1 MSKKQVYLLILTSC
15 VFLIYALPYLFF
27 RQDSVISP
35 WDNLDSYFVWY
46 KVLSN
51 YGWYLPL
58 DFKIPEF
65 LCGTSRNTFH
75 SELIFQVAIFNIL
88 TPLKAYITIDLLGR
102 IIGFLG
108 MFLLL
113 KDFILK
119 DSKDNELLI
128 CGLSL
133 CFAFIPNMLILT
145 FLTILGQPL
154 WLWAFL
160 NIRKGNYKY
169 YNWLV
174 LTLMPFCVNFE
185 LVTPFFLFTIGC
197 IWLYDLI
204 AKKKFNPIFLF
215 SIFYCGIIS
224 LITIY
229 RFIYLMYFDKT
240 FVSHRLDWNIEKI
253 QNSAHLP
260 LINSISSGIKIHIL
274 NNGERC
280 ANPENKYIL
289 LYTFIFAFIL
299 GCFKKAKRYIIP
311 MISLFLFMTVIS
323 IIYGIFFYYKPFQI
337 FLDNVEILR
346 QFQFSRFYF
355 FMPTLWVM
363 LFALSVDLIKNSF
376 TKFGKY
382 IVFVLII
389 GQIIYLFCVN
399 SYFSNTI
406 KRYLL
411 HKPTQFLTYKEYL
424 SEEKYRY
431 IKNFIGEPQNQYKV
445 AVIGELSYNVPAYNG
460 FHTINGYFNLYSLEH
475 KRKLNQLNKNLI
487 ENSPT
492 LKIFLVYWGH
502 QQFIYWSEYYF
513 DTNVMRELGVKYLFS
528 DRPIQQKNPS
538 DLYFLKIFPPT
549 NNNGQTVYLYKLLD
563 KK

>member
-27 RQDSVISP
+27 KQNCVISS

-65 LCGTSRNTFH
+65 LCGTSRNVFH

-113 KDFILK
+113 KDFLLK
-119 DSKDNELLI
+119 DSKDDGLLL

-133 CFAFIPNMLILT
+133 CFAFIPNMLTLT

-185 LVTPFFLFTIGC
+185 LITPFFLFTIGC

-204 AKKKFNPIFLF
+204 TKKKFNPIFLF

-240 FVSHRLDWNIEKI
+240 FVSHRLDWNLEKI
-253 QNSAHLP
+253 QTSAQLSF
-260 LINSISSGIKIHIL
+260 INSTLSGIKMHIL

-280 ANPENKYIL
+280 ANSESKYIL

-299 GCFKKAKRYIIP
+299 GCFKKAKRFIIP
-311 MISLFLFMTVIS
+311 MICLFLFMTLVAM
-323 IIYGIFFYYKPFQI
+323 IYGVFFFYKPLQI
-337 FLDNVEILR
+337 FLDNVDILR

-376 TKFGKY
+376 PKFGKH
-382 IVFVLII
+382 IVFILVIA
-389 GQIIYLFCVN
+389 QIVHLFCVN
-399 SYFSNTI
+399 TYFSNTI

-424 SEEKYRY
+424 SEERYRY
-431 IKNFIGEPQNQYKV
+431 IKNFIGEPQDTYRV
-445 AVIGELSYNVPAYNG
+445 AIIGELSYNVPAYNG
-460 FHTINGYFNLYSLEH
+460 FHIINGYFNLYSLEH
-475 KRKLNQLNKNLI
+475 KRKLNQLSKTLI
-487 ENSPT
+487 ENSST
-492 LKIFLVYWGH
+492 FKIFLVYWGH
-502 QQFIYWSEYYF
+502 QQFIYWSEYFF
-513 DTNVMRELGVKYLFS
+513 DTNIMRELGVKYLFS
-528 DRPIQQKNPS
+528 DRAIQQKNPS
-538 DLYFLKIFPPT
+538 DLVFLKTFPPT
-549 NNNGQTVYLYKLLD
+549 NNNGQTVYLYRLLD
-563 KK
+563 KQ

>member
-1 MSKKQVYLLILTSC
+1 MSKKQTYLLFLTIGI
-15 VFLIYALPYLFF
+15 FLIYALPYLFF
-27 RQDSVISP
+27 KQDSIISP

-46 KVLSN
+46 KVLSK
-51 YGWYLPL
+51 YGWFLPL

-75 SELIFQVAIFNIL
+75 SELIFQVAIFNVL

-102 IIGFLG
+102 IVGFCG

-113 KDFILK
+113 KDFLLK
-119 DSKDNELLI
+119 DYKDNGLLL

-133 CFAFIPNMLILT
+133 CFAFIPNMLTLT

-174 LTLMPFCVNFE
+174 LTLIPFCVNFE

-204 AKKKFNPIFLF
+204 TKKKLNPIFLF

-229 RFIYLMYFDKT
+229 RFIYITYFDKT
-240 FVSHRLDWNIEKI
+240 FVSHRLDWKLSII
-253 QNSAHLP
+253 QTGAHYSF
-260 LINSISSGIKIHIL
+260 INSLLEGIRRHIL
-274 NNGERC
+274 ENGELC
-280 ANPENKYIL
+280 ANPENKFL
-289 LYTFIFAFIL
+289 LLPTFIFAFIC
-299 GCFKKAKRYIIP
+299 GCFKKVKRYLVPMLGLFFLMTIIS
-311 MISLFLFMTVIS
+311 M
-323 IIYGIFFYYKPFQI
+323 IYGVFFYHGPFQVL
-337 FLDNVEILR
+337 LDNVEILR

-355 FMPTLWVM
+355 FMPALWVM
-363 LFALSVDLIKNSF
+363 LFALSIALIKDTF

-382 IVFVLII
+382 IAFILVIT
-389 GQIIYLFCVN
+389 QIIHLFCIN
-399 SYFSNTI
+399 TYFSNTI
-406 KRYLL
+406 KKYLL
-411 HKPTQFLTYKEYL
+411 HKPIGNLTYKEYL
-424 SEEKYRY
+424 AEDRYRY
-431 IKNFIGEPQNQYKV
+431 IKNFIGEPQDKYRI
-445 AVIGELSYNVPAYNG
+445 AIIGELSYNVAAYNG
-460 FHTINGYFNLYSLEH
+460 FHSINGYFNLFSLEH
-475 KRKLNQLNKNLI
+475 KRKLNQLNKVLI

-492 LKIFLVYWGH
+492 YKIFLVYWGH
-502 QQFIYWSEYYF
+502 QQFIYWDEHVF
-513 DTNVMRELGVKYLFS
+513 DTNIMRELGVRYLFS

-538 DLYFLKIFPPT
+538 DLYFLKVFPPQ
-549 NNNGQTVYLYKLLD
+549 NQNGQTIYLYRLLD
-563 KK
+563 KQ

>member
-27 RQDSVISP
+27 KQNCVISS

-65 LCGTSRNTFH
+65 LCGTSRNVFH

-113 KDFILK
+113 KDFFLK
-119 DSKDNELLI
+119 DSKDDGLLL

-133 CFAFIPNMLILT
+133 CFAFIPNMLTLT

-185 LVTPFFLFTIGC
+185 LITPFFLFTIGC

-204 AKKKFNPIFLF
+204 TKKKFNPIFLF

-240 FVSHRLDWNIEKI
+240 FVSHRLDWSIEKI
-253 QNSAHLP
+253 QATAQLSF
-260 LINSISSGIKIHIL
+260 INSTLSGIKMHIL
-274 NNGERC
+274 NNGEHC
-280 ANPENKYIL
+280 ANSESKYIL

-311 MISLFLFMTVIS
+311 MICLFLFMTLIAM
-323 IIYGIFFYYKPFQI
+323 IYGVFFYYKPFQI
-337 FLDNVEILR
+337 LLDNIEILR

-363 LFALSVDLIKNSF
+363 IFALSVDLIKNSI
-376 TKFGKY
+376 TKFGKH
-382 IVFVLII
+382 IIFILII
-389 GQIIYLFCVN
+389 AQIVHLFCVN
-399 SYFSNTI
+399 TYFSNTI
-406 KRYLL
+406 KKYLL

-424 SEEKYRY
+424 SEERYRY
-431 IKNFIGEPQNQYKV
+431 IKNFIGEPQNQYRV

-460 FHTINGYFNLYSLEH
+460 FHTINGYFNLFSLEH
-475 KRKLNQLNKNLI
+475 KRKLNQLSKNLI

-492 LKIFLVYWGH
+492 FKIFLVYWGH
-502 QQFIYWSEYYF
+502 QQFIYWNEFYF
-513 DTNVMRELGVKYLFS
+513 DTNIMRELGVKYLFS
-528 DRPIQQKNPS
+528 DRQIQQKNPS
-538 DLYFLKIFPPT
+538 DLVFLKIFPPT
-549 NNNGQTVYLYKLLD
+549 NNHGQTVYLYKLLD
-563 KK
+563 KQ

>member
-27 RQDSVISP
+27 KQDTVISS

-65 LCGTSRNTFH
+65 LCGTPRNAFH

-102 IIGFLG
+102 IVGYCG

-113 KDFILK
+113 KDFLLK
-119 DSKDNELLI
+119 DNKDDSLLL

-133 CFAFIPNMLILT
+133 CFAFIPNMLTLT

-204 AKKKFNPIFLF
+204 TKKNFNPIFLF
-215 SIFYCGIIS
+215 SIFYSTIIS

-240 FVSHRLDWNIEKI
+240 FVSHRLDWNLSII
-253 QNSAHLP
+253 QTGAHFSFIKSL
-260 LINSISSGIKIHIL
+260 LEGIRRHIL
-274 NNGERC
+274 ENGELC
-280 ANPENKYIL
+280 ANPENKFL
-289 LYTFIFAFIL
+289 LLPTFIFAFIC
-299 GCFKKAKRYIIP
+299 GCLKKSKRYLVP
-311 MISLFLFMTVIS
+311 MICLFLLMTLIS
-323 IIYGIFFYYKPFQI
+323 MIYGVFFYHGPFQV

-355 FMPTLWVM
+355 FMPALWVM
-363 LFALSVDLIKNSF
+363 LFALSTALIKNLF

-382 IVFVLII
+382 LAFILVIT
-389 GQIIYLFCVN
+389 QIIHLFCIN
-399 SYFSNTI
+399 TYFSNTI
-406 KRYLL
+406 KKYLL
-411 HKPTQFLTYKEYL
+411 HKPVGILTYKEYL
-424 SEEKYRY
+424 AEDRYRY
-431 IKNFIGEPQNQYKV
+431 IKNFIGEPQDKYRI
-445 AVIGELSYNVPAYNG
+445 AIIGELSYNVASYNG
-460 FHTINGYFNLYSLEH
+460 FHSINGYFNLFSLEH
-475 KRKLNQLNKNLI
+475 KRKLNQLNKVLI

-492 LKIFLVYWGH
+492 YKMFLVYWGH
-502 QQFIYWSEYYF
+502 QQFIYWNEHFF
-513 DTNVMRELGVKYLFS
+513 DTNIMRELGVKYLFS

-538 DLYFLKIFPPT
+538 DLYFIKVFPPQ
-549 NNNGQTVYLYKLLD
+549 NQYGQTIYLYRLLD
-563 KK
+563 KH

>member
-27 RQDSVISP
+27 RQDTVISS

-65 LCGTSRNTFH
+65 LCGTSRNAFH

-88 TPLKAYITIDLLGR
+88 TPLKAYITIDLLSR

-113 KDFILK
+113 KDFLLK
-119 DSKDNELLI
+119 DSKDDGLLL

-133 CFAFIPNMLILT
+133 CFAFIPNMLTLT

-160 NIRKGNYKY
+160 NVRKGNYKY

-204 AKKKFNPIFLF
+204 TKKKFNPIFLF
-215 SIFYCGIIS
+215 SIFYCGLIS

-240 FVSHRLDWNIEKI
+240 FISHRLDWNLEKI
-253 QNSAHLP
+253 QMAAHLSF
-260 LINSISSGIKIHIL
+260 INSISNGIKMHIL

-299 GCFKKAKRYIIP
+299 GCFKKAKRYLIP
-311 MISLFLFMTVIS
+311 MICLFLFMTVIAM
-323 IIYGIFFYYKPFQI
+323 IYGVFFFYKPFQM
-337 FLDNVEILR
+337 FLDKIDIFR

-363 LFALSVDLIKNSF
+363 LFALSVDLIKTYF
-376 TKFGKY
+376 TKLGKY
-382 IVFVLII
+382 IVFILVV

-406 KRYLL
+406 KKYLL
-411 HKPTQFLTYKEYL
+411 QKPAQFLTYKEYL
-424 SEEKYRY
+424 SEERYRA

-492 LKIFLVYWGH
+492 FKIFLVYWGH
-502 QQFIYWSEYYF
+502 QQFIYWNEFYF
-513 DTNVMRELGVKYLFS
+513 DTNIMRELGVKYLFS
-528 DRPIQQKNPS
+528 DRQIQQKNPS
-538 DLYFLKIFPPT
+538 DLIFLKIFPPK

-563 KK
+563 KQ